1 MKKILALIL
10 VLVMSLSYTVLADDL
25 LAEDVFEDEEVIY
38 EENTEGEE
46 VVEESTD
53 SIAEDVADP
62 ESYEE
67 STVDTDVNNYNSDA
81 SEEKIK
87 VYVNGRRILF
97 DADPMLV
104 NGRTMVPVRAIFEAL
119 GATVTW
125 DNNTRTAVGIL
136 GDTTIKITIDQA
148 YLLKNGE
155 QVSLDSPALLS
166 SGRTYV
172 PVRAIAESYNCNVDW
187 INDTK
192 TVTIISK

>member
-10 VLVMSLSYTVLADDL
+10 VLVMALSYTVFAD
-25 LAEDVFEDEEVIY
+25 EDVFEEDVIEEDVY
-38 EENTEGEE
+38 EEIIPEEE
-46 VVEESTD
+46 VVEDVTETVV
-53 SIAEDVADP
+53 EDVVDP

-67 STVDTDVNNYNSDA
+67 ITDTPDVNDYNVVE
-81 SEEKIK
+81 EEKIK
-87 VYVNGRRILF
+87 VYVDGRRILF

-125 DNNTRTAVGIL
+125 DNNTNTAVGVL
-136 GDTTIKITIDQA
+136 GDTTIKITIGQT
-148 YLLKNGE
+148 YLLKNGKK
-155 QVSLDSPALLS
+155 VSLDSPALLS
-166 SGRTYV
+166 SSRTFV

-192 TVTIISK
+192 TVLIVSK

>member
-67 STVDTDVNNYNSDA
+67 STVDTNVNNYNSGT

-125 DNNTRTAVGIL
+125 DNNTRTAVGVL
-136 GDTTIKITIDQA
+136 GDTTINITIAQA